1 MSLTTDVTWV
11 FAVLLVSLRL
21 GVVVVMSPLF
31 SFMGLPL
38 HLRIA
43 LTLTFAAL
51 LVAGTSPASLAAIP
65 TTVAELVQSAA
76 MELLI
81 GGCLAFAIFAAFAAF
96 QFAGRIMDTQLGF
109 GVAGLVDPSTR
120 AQAPLLGTVLN
131 MAAVITF
138 FAIGGH
144 HLLFRGLAFS
154 LQKIPPGAQLRAI
167 PVDQV
172 VSQFGSMFVFSA
184 LLASPV
190 MIVILLVDMSMAL
203 MARTMP
209 QMNVFIVG
217 LPLKIFVGLMVLALS
232 LGYLLPVFERVF
244 AGLFGGWERVIGN

>member
-1 MSLTTDVTWV
+1 MSLTTDVTWI
-11 FAVLLVSLRL
+11 FAVMLVSLRL
-21 GVVVVMSPLF
+21 GVVVVMSPLL

-38 HLRIA
+38 HIRVA

-51 LVAGTSPASLAAIP
+51 LVTGTGAASSPTIP
-65 TTVAELVQSAA
+65 TTVAGLVQSAA
-76 MELLI
+76 AELLI
-81 GGCLAFAIFAAFAAF
+81 GGYLAFAIFAGFAVF

-109 GVAGLVDPSTR
+109 GVAGLIDPSTR

-154 LQKIPPGAQLRAI
+154 LEKIPPGAQLRAI
-167 PVDQV
+167 PLDQI
-172 VSQFGSMFVFSA
+172 VSQFGAMFVFSA
-184 LLASPV
+184 VLAAPV

-217 LPLKIFVGLMVLALS
+217 LPLKIFVGLAMLAIS

-244 AGLFGGWERVIGN
+244 ASIFGGWEHVIGD